1 LVPLM
6 IDDVQ
11 TLRDLQASEERLQ
24 AFMRH
29 SPVLA
34 FMKDAEGRYVYIN
47 PMMERTFDIRLSALK
62 GKADFD
68 WLPPAVAQT
77 VRENDATVLATGR
90 TVETLEMLPTPD
102 GRPRHWMV
110 IKFPF
115 RQSDGQDLVG
125 GVAVDVTALKEAE
138 ERLSDSEG
146 RYRRLFESS
155 VGFMCTHDLEGRFL
169 TINAAASRSLG
180 YEPPDMIGK
189 SVREFLAPQ
198 VRQYFGAYLER
209 IRQNRT
215 DDGLMLL
222 ATQAGETRTWKYHN
236 ARVTEPG
243 KADYVLGHAQDVT
256 DLIQAQELAKSL
268 SLTDELT
275 GLYNRRGFFTLA
287 KQHFRLAR
295 TRRTE
300 KGSLLLYAD
309 MDGLKQINDRFGH
322 DEGSVALVK
331 VAEILR
337 SIFRDTDIIARIGGD
352 EFVVLTINAS
362 VSSSDALYSRLQES
376 IRQHNAQTQQPFQLS
391 LSCGVAAVN
400 GDGPASIE
408 DLLKQADDAMYADK
422 RRKQHREE
430 APGTHWRI

>member
-6 IDDVQ
+6 ADDVQ
-11 TLRDLQASEERLQ
+11 TFRDLQASEERLQ

-47 PMMERTFDIRLSALK
+47 PMMERVFDIKLSALK

-68 WLPPAVAQT
+68 WLPAALAQT

-90 TVETLEMLPTPD
+90 TVETVETLPTPD
-102 GRPRHWMV
+102 GGPRHWMV

-115 RQSDGQDLVG
+115 TQSDGQNFVG
-125 GVAVDVTALKEAE
+125 GVAVDVSALKEAE
-138 ERLSDSEG
+138 VRLSESEG

-180 YEPPDMIGK
+180 YEPLDMVGK
-189 SVREFLAPQ
+189 SVSEFLAPQ
-198 VRQYFGAYLER
+198 VRQYFGAYLDR
-209 IRQNRT
+209 IRQNRS

-236 ARVTEPG
+236 ARVTEAG
-243 KADYVLGHAQDVT
+243 KPDYVLGHAQDVT
-256 DLIQAQELAKSL
+256 ELIQAQELAKSL

-322 DEGSVALVK
+322 DQGSVAIAR
-331 VAEILR
+331 VADILR
-337 SIFRDTDIIARIGGD
+337 SIFRDTDIIARI
-352 EFVVLTINAS
+352 AS
-362 VSSSDALYSRLQES
+362 SEALYTRLQEG
-376 IRQHNAQTQQPFQLS
+376 IRLHNAQKLHPFELS

-400 GDGPASIE
+400 ADGPASID

-422 RRKQHREE
+422 RRKQREGSPSAHR
-430 APGTHWRI
+430 RI